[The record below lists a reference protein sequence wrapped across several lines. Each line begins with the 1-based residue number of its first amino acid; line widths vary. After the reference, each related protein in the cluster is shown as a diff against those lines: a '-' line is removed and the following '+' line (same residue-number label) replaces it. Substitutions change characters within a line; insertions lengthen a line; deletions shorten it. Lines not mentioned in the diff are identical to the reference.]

1 MSQAGEEEVWFG
13 CEVSVP
19 VRPAE
24 LSPPS
29 RPLGWRDAATLHPLT
44 PLTVLQAGPG
54 HVLVLQ
60 VVREAGCEVCLTRQ
74 VGPGL

>member
-1 MSQAGEEEVWFG
+1 M
-13 CEVSVP
+13 P

-24 LSPPS
+24 LSPQPAS
-29 RPLGWRDAATLHPLT
+29 GLEGCCHTPPLT

-54 HVLVLQ
+54 HGLDLQ